1 MKVVLPEGWHIGT
14 LLLEGKEASRGSKH
28 LFLSNPY
35 IPENMP
41 HWAWSNWA
49 ELRAFSD
56 CSTDSLGD
64 PHLGEV
70 NVTIPNWKTKDL
82 RYESLASSKLLWI
95 SRRAYYASVSHVDDE
110 IGRCS
115 ENYTQM

>member
-1 MKVVLPEGWHIGT
+1 MKVVLPEGWHVGT
-14 LLLEGKEASRGSKH
+14 LLLEGKEASRGSKL

-49 ELRAFSD
+49 ELRHFSD
-56 CSTDSLGD
+56 CTTDALGD
-64 PHLGEV
+64 PHLGEA

-82 RYESLASSKLLWI
+82 
-95 SRRAYYASVSHVDDE
+95 RRAYYASVSHVDDE
-110 IGRCS
+110 IGR
-115 ENYTQM
+115 